1 MRVLAKV
8 AVFPLVVILTIAGL
22 IVRLFI
28 KVGSMVSG
36 VAVLLLGICAV
47 LALINKMWLQL
58 GIFGLI
64 FLAMFVI
71 LLASAELQ
79 VWIDV
84 ATDRL
89 KRV

>member
-71 LLASAELQ
+71 LFASAELQ

>member
-8 AVFPLVVILTIAGL
+8 AVFPLVVVLTIAGL

-58 GIFGLI
+58 GIFALI

-84 ATDRL
+84 VTDRL
-89 KRV
+89 KNV

>member
-28 KVGSMVSG
+28 KVGSMVLG

-71 LLASAELQ
+71 LFTSAELQ

>member
-8 AVFPLVVILTIAGL
+8 AVFPLVVILTISGL

-71 LLASAELQ
+71 LFTSAELQ

>member
-71 LLASAELQ
+71 LFTSAELQ

>member
-8 AVFPLVVILTIAGL
+8 AVFPLVIILTIAGL

-36 VAVLLLGICAV
+36 VAVLLLVICAV

-71 LLASAELQ
+71 LFASAELQ

-84 ATDRL
+84 AMDSL